1 MLSPLFKCLY
11 VKWPFGVCHLRWYSQ
26 PVTRSWKLFRLWHRI
41 NGYLGCFGKGPF
53 RQFFSQFLSQWL
65 IQLSVGEV
73 GTYDKCV
80 FHICFSDA
88 FIYIYIFKYVEKLM
102 SQCERRSQAH
112 TCWRATHE
120 HPGLSRK
127 VGHVWYEVIKMVGL
141 PKPCCS
147 LKFSGN
153 CFIQLFRIGVQL
165 NIYRWSVLTAFHKRN
180 WKKLTGIIFNG
191 NPLVDEHFHRK
202 QVDYVIKNWNQ
213 LHWKSTA
220 WWSTEAMPVASG
232 EAEVPQLTQK
242 AAACGRSPIRSPGL
256 NGDL

>member
-88 FIYIYIFKYVEKLM
+88 FIYIYTYLNMLRNSWANV
-102 SQCERRSQAH
+102 SA
-112 TCWRATHE
+112 
-120 HPGLSRK
+120 
-127 VGHVWYEVIKMVGL
+127 EV
-141 PKPCCS
+141 
-147 LKFSGN
+147 
-153 CFIQLFRIGVQL
+153 
-165 NIYRWSVLTAFHKRN
+165 
-180 WKKLTGIIFNG
+180 KLTHADVQPTNI
-191 NPLVDEHFHRK
+191 R
-202 QVDYVIKNWNQ
+202 DYPA
-213 LHWKSTA
+213 KSVTFGMKLSK
-220 WWSTEAMPVASG
+220 WSGCRNHV
-232 EAEVPQLTQK
+232 V
-242 AAACGRSPIRSPGL
+242 R
-256 NGDL
+256 